1 MTSTTSPSAM
11 RYLSPIAVDPGADGT
26 LEALES
32 PTPTSRAA

>member
-1 MTSTTSPSAM
+1 M